1 MTARALLQ
9 QVFDDYL
16 VAYAAHDPAAC
27 AAAYTR
33 DGQIFSPY
41 GPPVTGTAAITATH
55 VAWFAEGETDK
66 KMTIL
71 EARADGDVAF
81 CSAIYSAEIPTED
94 GGAMRVFGSSLNTFL
109 RQPDG
114 RWKIRHTS
122 LNELEDDQTGITE

>member
-1 MTARALLQ
+1 MLQ
-9 QVFDDYL
+9 QVLDRYQE
-16 VAYAAHDPAAC
+16 AYANHDATGC

-41 GPPVTGTAAITATH
+41 APPVTGTAAITATH
-55 VAWFAEGETDK
+55 LAWFAEGETDK

-81 CSAIYSAEIPTED
+81 CSVIYSAEITAED

-114 RWKIRHTS
+114 SWKIRHTS
-122 LNELEDDQTGITE
+122 LNELEDDQTGIPA